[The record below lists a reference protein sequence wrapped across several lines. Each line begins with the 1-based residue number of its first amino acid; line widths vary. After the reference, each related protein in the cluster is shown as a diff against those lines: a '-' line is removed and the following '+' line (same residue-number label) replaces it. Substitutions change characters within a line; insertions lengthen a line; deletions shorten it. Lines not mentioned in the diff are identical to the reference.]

1 MKNNKKTDLFI
12 KFEETFPEFKSD
24 RFGERDKILER
35 TINRREGENNLEFPL
50 FSLLNKLS
58 RNLFLTINNVQ
69 KYKPIIYML

>member
-1 MKNNKKTDLFI
+1 MKNKKTDLFI

-35 TINRREGENNLEFPL
+35 NINRGEGENNLDFPL

-69 KYKPIIYML
+69 KYKSIIYVL

>member
-1 MKNNKKTDLFI
+1 MKNKKTDLFI
-12 KFEETFPEFKSD
+12 KFEETFPEFKND

-69 KYKPIIYML
+69 KYKPIIYVL